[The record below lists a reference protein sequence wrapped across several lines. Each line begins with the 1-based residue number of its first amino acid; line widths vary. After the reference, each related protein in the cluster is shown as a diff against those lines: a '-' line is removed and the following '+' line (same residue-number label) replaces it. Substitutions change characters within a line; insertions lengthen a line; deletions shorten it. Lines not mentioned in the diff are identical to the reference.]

1 MTEKEKADLT
11 RTEVGRMLG
20 SEIEKLKAAQA
31 KKDAEQDAR
40 LQRPSQALKV
50 AKASADFTLKY
61 PLASSVAGL
70 AFIAGGV
77 TWLEGAKMWTL
88 VGVGICLVPGLASKA
103 IDLVSGLKKAKG
115 E

>member
-1 MTEKEKADLT
+1 MTDKEKADLT

-31 KKDAEQDAR
+31 ARDAEQDAK
-40 LQRPSQALKV
+40 LPRPSTAIEV
-50 AKASADFTLKY
+50 MKARADITLRY
-61 PLASSVAGL
+61 PVPCAIAGL
-70 AFIAGGV
+70 AFIASGV
-77 TWLEGAKMWTL
+77 YWFEGAKMWTL
-88 VGVGICLVPGLASKA
+88 VVIGTSLVPGLASKA

>member
-31 KKDAEQDAR
+31 ARDAEQDAK
-40 LQRPSQALKV
+40 LARPSRAMRAVHVSL
-50 AKASADFTLKY
+50 DITEKY
-61 PLASSVAGL
+61 PVASWLVGVCFVAAGL
-70 AFIAGGV
+70 L
-77 TWLEGAKMWTL
+77 WLEGVKLYIACGI
-88 VGVGICLVPGLASKA
+88 GVCFVPGLARKV
-103 IDLVSGLKKAKG
+103 VSLATGLKKAKG